1 VNASSTSAL
10 EAERQVV
17 EASNRYREVVAS
29 MEAGGRP
36 EAGQRA
42 ALKAVGRSLQL
53 VAFVLQRAAA
63 AGIAVERLAEL
74 TAWDAE
80 LVRQALE
87 RRPEPALVA
96 RLAPPGIDSAA
107 VARAAASFEAE
118 QRLRGLVDQMLAE
131 VADAAWSPAA
141 ADLDDLREQ
150 LHSVWQHWR
159 QSLGRGAVAV
169 TAPDRRDARAGS
181 S

>member
-1 VNASSTSAL
+1 VNASSTPAL

-17 EASNRYREVVAS
+17 EVINRYREVVAS

-42 ALKAVGRSLQL
+42 AVKAVGRSLQL
-53 VAFVLQRAAA
+53 VAFVLKRAAA
-63 AGIAVERLAEL
+63 AGITVERLAQL

-87 RRPEPALVA
+87 RQPEPALVA
-96 RLAPPGIDSAA
+96 RVSPPGIDAAA
-107 VARAAASFEAE
+107 VARAAATFEAE
-118 QRLRGLVDQMLAE
+118 QRLRGLVDEMLAD
-131 VADAAWSPAA
+131 VAEDAWSPAA

-150 LHSVWQHWR
+150 LEYVWQRWR
-159 QSLGRGAVAV
+159 KSLGRG
-169 TAPDRRDARAGS
+169 PSR
-181 S
+181 